1 MAPNPLL
8 RSINDAVHTNREL
21 GNLFAKAGGEAHPR
35 GRVVT
40 SYRLALSAIQANP
53 SPESVREI
61 TLNLKDNVTA
71 ASREL
76 LRSADELGRVSA
88 SRQLDF
94 YGDQVVPVDTDWI
107 SIEEA
112 VKAISAS
119 IEAQT
124 QAAVGLAMLGSDPVL
139 IIGDDDRKGVLR
151 DSAVTLAL
159 AFWLATLANRGYSN
173 VLTASGITDAQK
185 QAIAVLDARTTDCC
199 LQVHGQVAEFD
210 KPFELT
216 GTPRFADELDGPP
229 FHWWCRTAPVLY
241 RESFDLGLTQRLRD
255 GAAFLL
261 SERAA
266 GRNPD
271 QHPANAFWS

>member
-1 MAPNPLL
+1 MAANPLL
-8 RSINDAVHTNREL
+8 RSIDDAVRTNREL
-21 GNLFAKAGGEAHPR
+21 GILFAKAGGEAHPR

-40 SYRLALSAIQANP
+40 AYRLALNAIRTDPSAEN
-53 SPESVREI
+53 VREI
-61 TLNLKDNVTA
+61 TRDLKNNVTA

-88 SRQLDF
+88 SRQLDY
-94 YGDQVVPVDTDWI
+94 YGDRVVPVDTNWN

-112 VKAISAS
+112 VRTIAAT

-124 QAAVGLAMLGSDPVL
+124 QAAAGMALLGADPVL

-151 DSAVTLAL
+151 DSAITVAL
-159 AFWLATLANRGYSN
+159 AFWLATLVTSGYNN

-185 QAIAVLDARTTDCC
+185 QAVAVLDSRTTDCC
-199 LQVHGQVAEFD
+199 LQVHGQVVEFFE
-210 KPFELT
+210 PFKLT
-216 GTPRFADELDGPP
+216 GTPRFADELAGPP

-241 RESFDLGLTQRLRD
+241 REAFDLGLTQRMRD
-255 GAAFLL
+255 GAAFVL

-266 GRNPD
+266 GRTPD